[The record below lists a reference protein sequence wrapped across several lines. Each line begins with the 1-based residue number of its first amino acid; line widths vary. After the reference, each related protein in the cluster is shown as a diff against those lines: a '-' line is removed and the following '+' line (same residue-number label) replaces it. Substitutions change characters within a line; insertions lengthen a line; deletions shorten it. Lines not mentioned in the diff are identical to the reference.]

1 MFSILKKPEKKAVC
15 MVEQNKMA
23 LSRLL
28 ENSGIS
34 VEKTLDQILKDL
46 EKQGII
52 KS

>member
-1 MFSILKKPEKKAVC
+1 MFSILKKPEKKVLPII
-15 MVEQNKMA
+15 EQNKIA
-23 LSRLL
+23 LTRLL
-28 ENSGIS
+28 ESSGIS